1 MNAPIRISPLSDR
14 QIALA
19 ARTSRLAQMEVVAS
33 FGQDDAAKLAVVGI
47 GDLTFRRRAGVKG
60 RGAHTALNDL
70 GIATPDRPNTFL
82 HLDDGTLVARLGMTE
97 YLIEDAAGGLR
108 TAGLMAQVPAA
119 GVYPV
124 PRFDAALLIAGS
136 RAPELLRQTCAFD
149 FSALT
154 LPGNPLA
161 MTSMVGVGVTAIALE
176 GRAGRYY
183 RLWCDGTYGGYLW
196 ATLVEVAMEL
206 GGGAVGFEALGP
218 LAK

>member
-19 ARTSRLAQMEVVAS
+19 ARTSRLEQMQVISS
-33 FGQDDAAKLAVVGI
+33 FGQDDAAKLAVAGI

-60 RGAHTALNDL
+60 RGAQAALNDQ

-97 YLIEDAAGGLR
+97 YLIEDAIGGVR
-108 TAGLMAQVPAA
+108 TAGLMTQVPAT

-136 RAPELLRQTCAFD
+136 RAPELFRQTCAFD
-149 FSALT
+149 FSALA

-161 MTSMVGVGVTAIALE
+161 MTSMVGVGVTAIALD
-176 GRAGRYY
+176 GPTGRYY

-206 GGGAVGFEALGP
+206 GGGAVGFEALGS